1 MTKDDEDPLAWLKIF
16 GYYKGLATA
25 GTVAGT
31 VITTAAPVVIA
42 AAPFV
47 AAGVA
52 GAAVVYGVCSILDEI
67 FS

>member
-31 VITTAAPVVIA
+31 VITTAAP
-42 AAPFV
+42 FV